1 MKELKLYQCEY
12 CGKKYETKQKAEDCE
27 KFHNKHPKI
36 IKSMYEPYE
45 DHGMPRYL
53 YLENDDSTAVAS
65 YVLKTIDFMDVKKV
79 WDKL

>member
-1 MKELKLYQCEY
+1 MKEIKKYRCEY
-12 CGKKYETKQKAEDCE
+12 CGKEYEKNEKADDCE

-36 IKSMYEPYE
+36 IKSVYEPYQ